1 MRFRYREYAGGPDP
15 LEGPGPSAGEDAS
28 DGVAAALRERLARLA
43 HGVGP
48 TSGAEH
54 LEATAL
60 EGALLRYEEGDPT
73 ALDGLDP
80 DASGPPDGWPGA
92 GSSAEEAPG
101 GGAAPDGGPRE
112 GRADVG
118 APARGWGPRELRR
131 LGELA
136 LRDIEAVR
144 RVRGHLGGDLRG
156 GAGPGGGPTGGH
168 LPRAEGGDR
177 ALDAVATVREAALR
191 RARPGERDVVL
202 RPEDVRVAETEPAE
216 AAAVALLVDLSHSMT
231 TRSLHEAA
239 TGTAL
244 ALHTLVRVRR
254 PQDRLR
260 LVGFADRAR
269 VMTPAELAAHD
280 WSRVPGT
287 NLHHAL
293 RLARIHLRRHR
304 DLRPQVMVVT
314 DGEPTAHLGEDGGA
328 RFSWPPDPRTE
339 ELTLAELDAALRE
352 GAEVA
357 FFVLADDPRLRA
369 FLERVER
376 RRGVRVERAGAGELG
391 PLVVDRYLR
400 RPG

>member
-1 MRFRYREYAGGPDP
+1 MGFRYREYTGGPDP
-15 LEGPGPSAGEDAS
+15 LDGSGASAGEAAS
-28 DGVAAALRERLARLA
+28 DGVGAAPRGRPARDVSGAGPASGTQRPEAAAPE
-43 HGVGP
+43 GV
-48 TSGAEH
+48 
-54 LEATAL
+54 
-60 EGALLRYEEGDPT
+60 LLRYEEGRPT
-73 ALDGLDP
+73 APDGLDA
-80 DASGPPDGWPGA
+80 DAYDPPDGSRGEVRA
-92 GSSAEEAPG
+92 DA
-101 GGAAPDGGPRE
+101 GGPD
-112 GRADVG
+112 RA
-118 APARGWGPRELRR
+118 WGPRELRR

-144 RVRGHLGGDLRG
+144 RGPGFAGAGLRG
-156 GAGPGGGPTGGH
+156 GSGPDGEPTGGH
-168 LPRAEGGDR
+168 LPHAEGGDR

-191 RARPGERDVVL
+191 RARPGERSVVL
-202 RPEDVRVAETEPAE
+202 RPEDVRVAETEPAQ
-216 AAAVALLVDLSHSMT
+216 ASAVALLVDLSHSMT

-244 ALHTLVRVRR
+244 ALHTLVRVRH
-254 PQDRLR
+254 PQDRLG
-260 LVGFADRAR
+260 LIGFGDRAR

-293 RLARIHLRRHR
+293 RLARGHLRRHR
-304 DLRPQVMVVT
+304 GLRPQVMVVT

-369 FLERVER
+369 FQERVER
-376 RRGVRVERAGAGELG
+376 RRGVRVVRAGAGELG

-400 RPG
+400 RPV